1 MKIYKAKYYDE
12 HYGRILAWFTSR
24 KEAER
29 YLSKAAGKQPKD
41 HQLGL
46 HRYYRLDATV
56 ETCEFKATRQ
66 GIVDWLSSSGFAL
79 TDNG

>member
-29 YLSKAAGKQPKD
+29 YLSKAVGKQPKD

-46 HRYYRLDATV
+46 HRYYRHSGEV
-56 ETCEFKATRQ
+56 EVCQFPATRE
-66 GIVDWLSSSGFAL
+66 GIVGWLSTEDFAQ

>member
-1 MKIYKAKYYDE
+1 MKIYKANYYDQE
-12 HYGRILAWFTSR
+12 HGRILAWFTSR

-46 HRYYRLDATV
+46 HRYYRHSGEV
-56 ETCEFKATRQ
+56 EVCEFKATRQ
-66 GIVDWLSSSGFAL
+66 GIVDWLSTEDFAQ